1 MDGILIIN
9 KEEGW
14 TSHDV
19 VAKVKG
25 LTKEKVGH
33 IGTLDP
39 LATGV
44 LPLLLGKGTKLSK
57 YLIEHDKIYEVEL
70 KLGKRTN
77 TGDSEG
83 KVIENIEVDEKILTN
98 QNIMQTLENF
108 LGEQIQTP
116 PIYSAIKV
124 KGKKLYEYAREN
136 KEVEIPK
143 RKINILEIGLI
154 NFNIENKTIQF
165 RVHCSK
171 GTYIRTLCEDIAK
184 KLGTIGYMTSL
195 RRLSVGNFNI
205 MDAIKIS
212 ELEKNI
218 NDKEFIINRLITI
231 EDFFENNNIIE
242 IDLETYKKFLNGV
255 KLESEKEDGIYKI
268 IVNENFVGL
277 GIVQNAKLKRE
288 LILND

>member
-9 KEEGW
+9 KEKGW

-255 KLESEKEDGIYKI
+255 KLESEKEDGMYKI